1 VWVAYFLI
9 PLIIVN
15 YFYKKRTSIRF
26 QRVYILFA
34 SFILL
39 CGSTHFIDALMFWIP
54 MYRFNAVVRL
64 ATGVVSLFTVYHL
77 MRVLPDLFKQRT
89 NLELEYE
96 IARREEAERRLQEA
110 NSGLEAFAYAASHD
124 LREPLRKITT
134 FTNLLHEKNVSVLDE
149 NSKRYADKI
158 VSSTRRM
165 QNLIDDVLCLST
177 IAEDV
182 EFDTVD
188 TNAVIQKSLEDLDL
202 RIRETGA
209 TIRIE
214 NLPMVWGYEAYL
226 VQLFTNLLSNAIKF
240 SQRKPVVLITGE
252 QIGNMV
258 VIKLKDNGI
267 GMNKENHERI
277 FSPFQRLHG
286 RSEYE
291 GTGIGLAIVKK
302 VVDVHRGK
310 IAVESSLGE
319 GTTFIIE
326 LPAENTDQVS

>member
-1 VWVAYFLI
+1 
-9 PLIIVN
+9 
-15 YFYKKRTSIRF
+15 
-26 QRVYILFA
+26 
-34 SFILL
+34 
-39 CGSTHFIDALMFWIP
+39 
-54 MYRFNAVVRL
+54 
-64 ATGVVSLFTVYHL
+64 
-77 MRVLPDLFKQRT
+77 
-89 NLELEYE
+89 
-96 IARREEAERRLQEA
+96 
-110 NSGLEAFAYAASHD
+110 
-124 LREPLRKITT
+124 
-134 FTNLLHEKNVSVLDE
+134 
-149 NSKRYADKI
+149 
-158 VSSTRRM
+158 
-165 QNLIDDVLCLST
+165 
-177 IAEDV
+177 
-182 EFDTVD
+182 
-188 TNAVIQKSLEDLDL
+188 
-202 RIRETGA
+202 
-209 TIRIE
+209 
-214 NLPMVWGYEAYL
+214 MVWGYEAYL